1 MGVQIFELDNCTIIL
16 FLCHLIFQCQ
26 NDCIIW
32 MYGKQDK
39 CFTAA
44 DHRSLI
50 LSLALLSFSL
60 SYMIINDLLRSRG
73 LDQTR
78 YDVDVDCLMW
88 DVCSL

>member
-1 MGVQIFELDNCTIIL
+1 MIVLSGCTE
-16 FLCHLIFQCQ
+16 
-26 NDCIIW
+26 
-32 MYGKQDK
+32 KQDK